1 MCNRMHRSSAQCTTS
16 LQYELF
22 DSDSSGESTS
32 CSFIESLRF
41 GTYDEEGRLYSE
53 EFGSSS
59 RREMTVGQKWSLGVT
74 IAVCVYLAIYSCYLH
89 HAITN
94 LLVRSLSH
102 TELLPPRSR
111 QRKARS
117 RSSRRT
123 IESDTEEEDWKEV
136 KKTPRRGSGSTRR

>member
-1 MCNRMHRSSAQCTTS
+1 MCNRMHRTSARCTNS
-16 LQYELF
+16 LQYDLF
-22 DSDSSGESTS
+22 DSDGDDESTD

-41 GTYDEEGRLYSE
+41 GTYDEEGRLYTE
-53 EFGSSS
+53 EFGSATH
-59 RREMTVGQKWSLGVT
+59 REMTVGQKWTLGLT
-74 IAVCVYLAIYSCYLH
+74 IAICVYLAMYSCYLH

-117 RSSRRT
+117 RSSRRQ
-123 IESDTEEEDWKEV
+123 IESDTEDEDWKQV
-136 KKTPRRGSGSTRR
+136 TKTPRRGSSSTRR